1 MTESQE
7 AQQFL
12 STQGIEWKFITP
24 YAPWKGGFY
33 ERLIQSVKNAMYKAI
48 RNKRL
53 DFETMR
59 TFLVEIEACLNT
71 RPLTYMET
79 DLEDRPTIR
88 PIDFIQKDIRL
99 AYPLDLLEKEQEQ
112 DDDYR
117 PPEDLVQ
124 LRTRTQAIEALNSS
138 HQLTQ
143 KFWKI
148 WQTNYLM
155 ELRAHHQKGLKQGR
169 STTAIPRIGQ
179 VVLVMDS
186 NLPRNAWSMGRI
198 TTINSSREVE
208 LLSSKGRTI
217 KRPINL
223 LVPLELE
230 DHSEEEGTPPS

>member
-1 MTESQE
+1 
-7 AQQFL
+7 
-12 STQGIEWKFITP
+12 
-24 YAPWKGGFY
+24 
-33 ERLIQSVKNAMYKAI
+33 
-48 RNKRL
+48 
-53 DFETMR
+53 MR